1 MRAFPAFAF
10 LGLAIVVVGCNLIM
24 DLGRFTDDDGGATS
38 GVDAG
43 GATGPFACVNDPS
56 EMLDPGVVTLHLAL
70 GNATGTNESAG
81 DIDGGSDIVPVIYT
95 PIPGVTVLACNA
107 LDPTCGKPVTPP
119 QITDDA
125 GLVTFALTGTF
136 AGFFRATSPTIVPIT
151 FAPGQWL
158 TGVKVAT
165 YETAA
170 LAPSDEAALNGVLN
184 NAVDLDA
191 SSGLGE
197 VFLTIYDCNDRH
209 VPGATFTLNQM
220 AENTLPFYLNKGVPS
235 TKVQVTDSEGVGG
248 AVNVPHGTVHAT
260 ATVLDASVTLGSID
274 VYVNAGELSYGWIR
288 MRVH

>member
-10 LGLAIVVVGCNLIM
+10 LGLTVVVVGCNLIM
-24 DLGRFTDDDGGATS
+24 DLGRFSEAAGAGAGVPDGGPFNCL
-38 GVDAG
+38 
-43 GATGPFACVNDPS
+43 GAAPEG
-56 EMLDPGVVTLHLAL
+56 LDPGAVTLHIAL

-95 PIPGVTVLACNA
+95 PFPGVTVLACNA
-107 LDPTCGKPVTPP
+107 LDPPCANPVGPAQT
-119 QITDDA
+119 TDDA
-125 GLVTFALTGTF
+125 GLVTFTALTGTF
-136 AGFFRATSPTIVPIT
+136 AGFFRATSPAIVPIT

-170 LAPSDEAALNGVLN
+170 LARSDEGSLNLVLN

-209 VPGATFTLNQM
+209 VAGATFTLNQM
-220 AENTLPFYLNKGVPS
+220 ADNTLPFYLNNGVPS